1 MTKHGKT
8 ICIVGDSH
16 IRIIKKNLFNNS
28 INESKAHLNSFSE
41 ATINRLDHFITPVL
55 EQDWPDIVIIHEGS
69 KEVMHNK
76 INNIDAK
83 DIPKGIIDIG
93 KKCLLY
99 GVKEVIIPS
108 IFVKRYFR
116 LTRTIRQIND
126 LLRDECRSNTFHF
139 IQHHQRKFIERWI
152 TLK

>member
-8 ICIVGDSH
+8 ICIVGDGH
-16 IRIIKKNLFNNS
+16 IRRIKNNLFNNS
-28 INESKAHLNSFSE
+28 INEGKTHLNSFSE
-41 ATINRLDHFITPVL
+41 ATINRFHHFVTPVL
-55 EQDWPDIVIIHEGS
+55 EKDRPDIVIIHAGS
-69 KEVMHNK
+69 KEVTHHK

-108 IFVKRYFR
+108 IFVKR
-116 LTRTIRQIND
+116 
-126 LLRDECRSNTFHF
+126 
-139 IQHHQRKFIERWI
+139 
-152 TLK
+152 